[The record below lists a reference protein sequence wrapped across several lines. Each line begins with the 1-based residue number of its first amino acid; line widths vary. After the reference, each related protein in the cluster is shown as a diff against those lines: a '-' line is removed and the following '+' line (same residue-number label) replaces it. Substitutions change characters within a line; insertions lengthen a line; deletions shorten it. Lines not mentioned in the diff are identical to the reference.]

1 MCSIDVKTSIYAV
14 FMAKK
19 RNLQHK
25 NCLYF
30 KATCTRLP
38 NSHIIANDCC
48 WNKCK
53 FAILCCVLQDD
64 RDVTTDPAI
73 VAFRHSGD
81 FSSLSANRSVS
92 PRSSKSSHVRSP
104 SKPVAMTGQN
114 VNASNNVNSYMQRET
129 GVIEKLLVLHT
140 LWVQKNLFAKWI
152 KYSFAA
158 FLYCKGR

>member
-1 MCSIDVKTSIYAV
+1 MCAIDVKTTIYAV
-14 FMAKK
+14 SWQKK
-19 RNLQHK
+19 RNLHK

-30 KATCTRLP
+30 KVTYIRVP
-38 NSHIIANDCC
+38 NSRIIANDCYS
-48 WNKCK
+48 NKCK

-81 FSSLSANRSVS
+81 FSSLSADRSVS

-140 LWVQKNLFAKWI
+140 PLSSK
-152 KYSFAA
+152 SFV
-158 FLYCKGR
+158 C